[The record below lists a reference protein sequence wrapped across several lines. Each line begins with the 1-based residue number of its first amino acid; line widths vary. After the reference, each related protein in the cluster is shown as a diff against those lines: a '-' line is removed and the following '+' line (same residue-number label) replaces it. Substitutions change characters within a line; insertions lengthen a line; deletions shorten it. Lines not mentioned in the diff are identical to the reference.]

1 MLTIHKKIGREKDEM
16 KKITKKKM
24 WVFALGQF
32 GWAILGGI
40 ITNWLVY
47 FYQPD
52 QEVIGLGHKLYVS
65 QGNVILGVVSI
76 VGLQVD
82 NFVGA
87 NNFIKVSAVPAN
99 ESSLTP
105 FREDIVEQDIS
116 NTFVSIR
123 EIAAG
128 VTN

>member
-1 MLTIHKKIGREKDEM
+1 LCPKKQGED
-16 KKITKKKM
+16 
-24 WVFALGQF
+24 
-32 GWAILGGI
+32 
-40 ITNWLVY
+40 N
-47 FYQPD
+47 
-52 QEVIGLGHKLYVS
+52 EVIVD
-65 QGNVILGVVSI
+65 NVGSYSGDVVSI